1 MRALLYDEFGP
12 PDVLHV
18 GEAPEPDAG
27 PGQVRIAVRAAAV
40 NPWDWKV
47 RRGGQI
53 EVEFPYIPGVDV
65 AGVVDE
71 VGEGVDD
78 IAAGD
83 AVFGTAVRAGSAE
96 FAVMAHY
103 ARKPDAMS
111 FEEAAGYPTVC
122 EASVRCLDIVGVGE
136 GTVLVIE
143 GATGGVGSAA
153 VQFAVA
159 RGARVIGTTN
169 EEGFEY
175 ARSLGAEPT
184 TYGPGLADRVRAL
197 TDRVDAGFDT
207 AGKGG
212 VPALIELTGDPA
224 KVVTTA
230 DFDAAELG
238 VHVTS
243 KTSAWHAL
251 QEAADLYEQGRFRL
265 AVARTFPLEEAAEA
279 HRLSETGMVRGKL
292 VLRVA

>member
-1 MRALLYDEFGP
+1 MRALMYDEFGP
-12 PDVLHV
+12 PDVLYV
-18 GEAPEPDAG
+18 GEAPEPHAR
-27 PGQVRIAVRAAAV
+27 PGQIRVAVRAAAV

-47 RRGGQI
+47 RRGGMI
-53 EVEFPYIPGVDV
+53 EVEFPHIPGVDV

-71 VGEGVDD
+71 VGEGVHDV
-78 IAAGD
+78 AAGD
-83 AVFGTAVRAGSAE
+83 GVFGNAVGAGSAE

-103 ARKPDAMS
+103 ARKPEGMS

-122 EASVRCLDIVGVGE
+122 EAAVRCLDLVGVGD
-136 GTVLVIE
+136 GAVLVIE

-169 EEGFEY
+169 EAGY
-175 ARSLGAEPT
+175 DYVRSLGAEPT
-184 TYGPGLADRVRAL
+184 TYGEGLADRVRVL
-197 TDRVDAGFDT
+197 TDHVDGGLDT

-212 VPALIELTGDPA
+212 VRALVELTGDPSA
-224 KVVTTA
+224 VVTTA

-243 KTSAWHAL
+243 KTSSWHAL
-251 QEAADLYEQGRFRL
+251 DEAAALFEQGRFSL
-265 AVARTFPLEEAAEA
+265 AVAQTFPFEDAAEA
-279 HRLSETGMVRGKL
+279 HRLSETGLVRGKL
-292 VLRVA
+292 VLLP

>member
-1 MRALLYDEFGP
+1 MRALLYDQFGP
-12 PDVLHV
+12 PDVLYV
-18 GEAPEPDAG
+18 GEAPDPHAG
-27 PGQVRIAVRAAAV
+27 PGQIRVAVRAAGV

-47 RRGGQI
+47 RSGQQS

-65 AGVVDE
+65 SGAVDE

-78 IAAGD
+78 VATGD
-83 AVFGTAVRAGSAE
+83 AVFGTATRAGSAE

-103 ARKPDAMS
+103 TRKPEGMS

-122 EASVRCLDIVGVGE
+122 EAAVRSLDLVGVGE
-136 GTVLVIE
+136 GTVVVIE

-169 EEGFEY
+169 EDGFDY
-175 ARSLGAEPT
+175 VRALGAEPT
-184 TYGPGLADRVRAL
+184 TYGEGLAERVRAL

-212 VPALIELTGDPA
+212 VRALVELTGDPD

-230 DFDAAELG
+230 DFSAGDLG

-251 QEAADLYEQGRFRL
+251 EEAAEFFAAGRFSL
-265 AVARTFPLEEAAEA
+265 TVAQTFPLEEAAEA
-279 HRLSETGMVRGKL
+279 HRLSESGMVRGKL
-292 VLRVA
+292 VLVP

>member
-1 MRALLYDEFGP
+1 
-12 PDVLHV
+12 
-18 GEAPEPDAG
+18 
-27 PGQVRIAVRAAAV
+27 
-40 NPWDWKV
+40 
-47 RRGGQI
+47 
-53 EVEFPYIPGVDV
+53 VDV
-65 AGVVDE
+65 SGVVDE
-71 VGEGVDD
+71 VGEGVADV
-78 IAAGD
+78 AAGD

-96 FAVMAHY
+96 YAVMAHY
-103 ARKPDAMS
+103 ARKPDGMA

-122 EASVRCLDIVGVGE
+122 EAAVRCLDLVGVGE

-159 RGARVIGTTN
+159 RGARVIGTTH
-169 EEGFEY
+169 EDAFDY

-197 TDRVDAGFDT
+197 ADHVDAGFDT

-212 VPALIELTGDPA
+212 VPALIELTGDPG

-230 DFDAAELG
+230 DFDAADLG

-251 QEAADLYEQGRFRL
+251 EEAAAFFEQGRFSL
-265 AVARTFPLEEAAEA
+265 TVAQTFPLADAAEA

-292 VLRVA
+292 VLLLA

>member
-1 MRALLYDEFGP
+1 
-12 PDVLHV
+12 
-18 GEAPEPDAG
+18 
-27 PGQVRIAVRAAAV
+27 V

-47 RRGGQI
+47 RSGQQI

-71 VGEGVDD
+71 VGEGVGDV
-78 IAAGD
+78 AAGD

-96 FAVMAHY
+96 FAVMAHH
-103 ARKPDAMS
+103 ARKPEGMS

-122 EASVRCLDIVGVGE
+122 EAAVRSLDLVGVGE

-159 RGARVIGTTN
+159 RGARVVGTTN
-169 EEGFEY
+169 EDGFDY
-175 ARSLGAEPT
+175 VRSLGAEPT
-184 TYGPGLADRVRAL
+184 TYGEGLAERVRAL

-212 VPALIELTGDPA
+212 VRALVELTGDPG

-230 DFDAAELG
+230 DFSAGDLG

-251 QEAADLYEQGRFRL
+251 EEAAALFEQGRFSL
-265 AVARTFPLEEAAEA
+265 TVAQTFPLADAADA
-279 HRLSETGMVRGKL
+279 HRLSESGMVRGKL
-292 VLRVA
+292 VLLLG

>member
-1 MRALLYDEFGP
+1 MRALLYDHFGP

-18 GEAPEPDAG
+18 GDIPEPHAG
-27 PGQVRIAVRAAAV
+27 PGQIRIAVRAAGV

-47 RRGGQI
+47 RQGGMI
-53 EVEFPYIPGVDV
+53 EVEFPYVPGVDV
-65 AGVVDE
+65 AGIVDE
-71 VGEGVDD
+71 VGEGVEDVH
-78 IAAGD
+78 AGD
-83 AVFGTAVRAGSAE
+83 AVFGNAVRAGSAE
-96 FAVMAHY
+96 FAVLARHAH
-103 ARKPDAMS
+103 KPEGMS
-111 FEEAAGYPTVC
+111 FAEAAGYPTVC
-122 EASVRCLDIVGVGE
+122 EAAVRSLDLVGVGE
-136 GTVLVIE
+136 GTTVVIE

-169 EEGFEY
+169 EEGFDY
-175 ARSLGAEPT
+175 LRGLGGEPT
-184 TYGPGLADRVRAL
+184 TYGDGLADRVRAL

-212 VPALIELTGDPA
+212 VRALIELTGDPA

-230 DFDAAELG
+230 DFDAADLG

-243 KTSAWHAL
+243 KPSAWHAL
-251 QEAADLYEQGRFRL
+251 AEAAALFEQGRFTL
-265 AVARTFPLEEAAEA
+265 PVARTFPLEEAAEA

-292 VLRVA
+292 VLTL